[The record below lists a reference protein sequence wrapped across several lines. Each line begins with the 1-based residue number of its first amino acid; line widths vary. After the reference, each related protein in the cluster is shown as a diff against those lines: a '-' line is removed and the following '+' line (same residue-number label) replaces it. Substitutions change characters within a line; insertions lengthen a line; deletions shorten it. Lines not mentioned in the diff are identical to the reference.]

1 MSYWLYKN
9 HMTWALSIKEKNDVF
24 SLDYKEIKTVNPKG
38 NQHWI
43 FIGRT
48 NVEGPILWPSDAKSQ
63 LIGKDPD
70 TGKDWRQE
78 KKGTTEDKMVRW
90 HHRLN
95 GQEFEQTPEDGEG
108 QSSLCWVH
116 RVTNSQ
122 TWLSDWTLQNSHLK
136 RTIDGAV
143 EKRAA
148 NLFI

>member
-24 SLDYKEIKTVNPKG
+24 SPDYKEIKTVNPKG

-122 TWLSDWTLQNSHLK
+122 TWLSDRTLQNSHLK

>member
-1 MSYWLYKN
+1 MSCWLYKN
-9 HMTWALSIKEKNDVF
+9 HMTWALSIKEKSDVF
-24 SLDYKEIKTVNPKG
+24 SPDRKEIKTVNPKG

-43 FIGRT
+43 FTGRT
-48 NVEGPILWPSDAKSQ
+48 NAEDPILWPSDAKSR

-70 TGKDWRQE
+70 SGKDWRQE
-78 KKGTTEDKMVRW
+78 KKGTTEDKTVRW

-95 GQEFEQTPEDGEG
+95 GHEFEQTPEDGEG

-136 RTIDGAV
+136 RTIDIAV

>member
-24 SLDYKEIKTVNPKG
+24 SPDNKEIKTVNPKW

-43 FIGRT
+43 IIGRT